1 MEALLLSTEH
11 GPWEGP
17 WWGGLL
23 FVLSIGLL
31 LALLLF
37 KFWWFAPRGWRRY
50 AGDSSDDI
58 LRRRLARGEIT
69 EEEYRRL
76 RNVLAE

>member
-1 MEALLLSTEH
+1 
-11 GPWEGP
+11 
-17 WWGGLL
+17 
-23 FVLSIGLL
+23 LL